1 SLKLKNSYLNM
12 LKELPKSIESR
23 SGQLLVKL
31 GIIKKHGKG
40 IYFFT
45 PFGLHLLNNV
55 KAKVKE
61 KLVKENFAEID
72 IPIINLKNNFN
83 EKGYFESK
91 DIDGKSYLTR
101 GTDLYLYE
109 DYLKNIINSYKD
121 LPVEFFY
128 INKKAI
134 NDNKANEELLNPM
147 STEIYK
153 SFSVLSK
160 EQYQERVRNY
170 KEISLEIIEDFGISP
185 INIKKHKESQGIIYG
200 WLSKKGNEKTAY
212 CPKCKKY
219 HDVNYMEV
227 SACTTEDEEVKE
239 LKKLKTPNIKTIEDL
254 QEFTKT
260 DIKKLIKAVLLKV
273 VDKNYVVFIRGDR
286 ELSKSKLVRLIKSDE
301 NLIKQASEEDLEDMG
316 TTGGFV
322 GPIGL
327 KNCQIIVDEEVKHIK
342 NGIAGANEIDYHIE
356 NINYSRDFEDVICG
370 DIVIATDMDKCIECN
385 TNLEIHNYYRIGE
398 LKDNNEI
405 YYDEADIKYID
416 NTGKENSIYK
426 IENSLDLY
434 KIISVSL
441 EEKEDNLLKLLPW
454 DINILLLKTDDE
466 DSVVLGEKIYNIL
479 KNNSRKPLLDD
490 RNMKVGNKFKEG
502 ELLNINEKIIIGR
515 RAKEGIVEY
524 QNNEDDKKIEITL
537 EEIDK
542 L

>member
-1 SLKLKNSYLNM
+1 M
-12 LKELPKSIESR
+12 LRELPKSIESR

-55 KAKVKE
+55 IAKVKE

-91 DIDGKSYLTR
+91 DIDGKSYITR

-121 LPVEFFY
+121 LSVEFFY

-153 SFSVLSK
+153 SFSALSK

-170 KEISLEIIEDFGISP
+170 KEESLQLLEDFGISP
-185 INIKKHKESQGIIYG
+185 ISIKKHKDSQGIIYG

-227 SACTTEDEEVKE
+227 STCTTEDEEVKE

-254 QEFTKT
+254 QEFTKA

-301 NLIKQASEEDLEDMG
+301 NLIKQAAVEDLEDMG

-466 DSVVLGEKIYNIL
+466 DSVILGEKIYNIL
-479 KNNSRKPLLDD
+479 KNNGRKPLLDD
-490 RNMKVGNKFKEG
+490 RKMKVGHKFKEG

-515 RAKEGIVEY
+515 RSKEGIVEY
-524 QNNEDDKKIEITL
+524 QNKIKNEKIEIKVDD
-537 EEIDK
+537 INK